1 MSDFVH
7 RVDRQAALLALAEIR
22 FGHLDDGALSADLT
36 TEIRRRD
43 APLQDVRVD
52 PARATPES
60 AGELAR
66 VVSAVMRRG

>member
-22 FGHLDDGALSADLT
+22 FGHLADADLAADLT

-43 APLQDVRVD
+43 APLQEVRIEPD
-52 PARATPES
+52 RATPD
-60 AGELAR
+60 GDRELTR
-66 VVSAVMRRG
+66 VVAAVMRRG